1 MEDGGMSTLS
11 TRHPEHTEPARVRS
25 IRRGC
30 EILRA
35 ESSAIATL
43 AQTLDES
50 FAEAVET
57 LLACRGSVVV
67 TGMGKAGLV
76 GQKIAASFSSTGTPS
91 HFMHPA
97 EAVHGDLGTVRS
109 DDVILLLS
117 YSGETDEVTRLLP
130 SLREMASGMIAITAK
145 PTSTLA
151 KSTDITLVLGGMSE
165 ACPLGLAPSSTTTA
179 MLALGD
185 ALALVT
191 SESRGFTRN
200 HFARFHPAGA
210 LGRSLT
216 PVEQIMR
223 PLEECRV
230 AQDSQSLRAV
240 LIKLSRPGRRTGAVM
255 LCDDQGKL
263 VGVFTDSDLAKLL
276 EHEAEN
282 LLDEPISRCMTRHF
296 QVVRQGELLPEAL
309 RILAQRKISE
319 LPVIDHVQR
328 PLGLIDVTDV
338 MSIMSSYW
346 PPQATETSGSQNSD
360 SYPAKEQD
368 DAPEPRIIPLRRPSS
383 H

>member
-1 MEDGGMSTLS
+1 MSTLPIP
-11 TRHPEHTEPARVRS
+11 RIDPGRARAV
-25 IRRGC
+25 RRGR
-30 EILRA
+30 EILQA
-35 ESSAIATL
+35 EASAVARL
-43 AQTLDES
+43 SQSLDDS
-50 FAEAVET
+50 FAEAVDV
-57 LLACRGSVVV
+57 LLSCRGSVVV

-97 EAVHGDLGTVRS
+97 EAVHGDLGKVRR

-130 SLREMASGMIAITAK
+130 SLRDLASYMIAITAK

-151 KSTDITLVLGGMSE
+151 KNVDLTLALGGMDE
-165 ACPLGLAPSSTTTA
+165 ACSLGLAPSSTTTA

-191 SESRGFTRN
+191 SELHGFTRD

-223 PLEECRV
+223 PLAECRV
-230 AQDSQSLRAV
+230 ANQSQALREV
-240 LIKLSRPGRRTGAVM
+240 LVKLGRPGRRTGAIM
-255 LCDDQGKL
+255 LHDDDSRL

-276 EHEAEN
+276 EQAGET
-282 LLDEPISRCMTRHF
+282 LLDQPISQCMTKRF
-296 QVVRQGELLPEAL
+296 QVVRQGDLLPVAL
-309 RILAQRKISE
+309 RILAERKISE
-319 LPVIDHVQR
+319 LPVVDQDQR
-328 PLGLIDVTDV
+328 ARGLIDITDV
-338 MSIMSSYW
+338 MSMMKSYW
-346 PPQATETSGSQNSD
+346 PTTPNITDVD
-360 SYPAKEQD
+360 SSHT
-368 DAPEPRIIPLRRPSS
+368 DASAESHILPLRRPQTT
-383 H
+383 

>member
-1 MEDGGMSTLS
+1 MSTLPAA
-11 TRHPEHTEPARVRS
+11 RIEPAS
-25 IRRGC
+25 SLFIRRGC

-35 ESSAIATL
+35 ESNAITNL
-43 AQTLDES
+43 AQSLDDS
-50 FAEAVET
+50 FAEAVQV
-57 LLACRGSVVV
+57 LLNCRGSVVV
-67 TGMGKAGLV
+67 SGMGKAGLV

-91 HFMHPA
+91 HFLHPA
-97 EAVHGDLGTVRS
+97 EAVHGDLGTVRP
-109 DDVILLLS
+109 DDVVLLLS

-130 SLREMASGMIAITAK
+130 SLHALASCVIAITAK
-145 PTSTLA
+145 PTSTLS
-151 KSTDITLVLGGMSE
+151 KSAHITLALGSMNE

-191 SESRGFTRN
+191 SESRGFTRE

-223 PLEECRV
+223 PLAECRV
-230 AQDSQSLRAV
+230 APDTQSLRSV
-240 LIKLSRPGRRTGAVM
+240 LVTLSRPGRRTGAIM
-255 LCDDQGKL
+255 LVDDESKL

-276 EHEAEN
+276 EHASEH
-282 LLDEPISRCMTRHF
+282 LLDQPISHCMTRHF
-296 QVVRQGELLPEAL
+296 QVVREGEYLPAAL

-319 LPVIDHVQR
+319 LPVIDAQYR

-338 MSIMSSYW
+338 MSMMSSYW
-346 PPQATETSGSQNSD
+346 PTPTASGQTQEPTEQA
-360 SYPAKEQD
+360 EQV
-368 DAPEPRIIPLRRPSS
+368 DAPEPHILPLRRP
-383 H
+383 HN

>member
-1 MEDGGMSTLS
+1 MSTLPAA
-11 TRHPEHTEPARVRS
+11 RIEPARAQI

-35 ESSAIATL
+35 ESDAISTL
-43 AQTLDES
+43 AKTLGDS
-50 FAEAVET
+50 FAEAVEVVQS
-57 LLACRGSVVV
+57 CRGSVVV
-67 TGMGKAGLV
+67 SGMGKAGLV

-91 HFMHPA
+91 HFLHPA

-109 DDVILLLS
+109 DDVVLLLS

-130 SLREMASGMIAITAK
+130 SLRELASCLIAITAK
-145 PTSTLA
+145 PTSTLS
-151 KSTDITLVLGGMSE
+151 KSADITLVLGSMNE

-185 ALALVT
+185 ALALVA
-191 SESRGFTRN
+191 SESRGFTRE
-200 HFARFHPAGA
+200 HFAKFHPAGA

-223 PLEECRV
+223 PLAECRV
-230 AQDSQSLRAV
+230 APETQSLRSV
-240 LIKLSRPGRRTGAVM
+240 LVTLSRPGRRTGAIM
-255 LCDDQGKL
+255 LVDDESKL

-276 EHEAEN
+276 EHASEH
-282 LLDEPISRCMTRHF
+282 LLDQPISQCMTRHF
-296 QVVRQGELLPEAL
+296 QVVREGEFLPAAL

-319 LPVIDHVQR
+319 LPVIDAQQR

-338 MSIMSSYW
+338 MSMMSSYW
-346 PPQATETSGSQNSD
+346 PSQSAESNS
-360 SYPAKEQD
+360 AQQQQKQV
-368 DAPEPRIIPLRRPSS
+368 DAPEPHILPLRRPKNS
-383 H
+383 

>member
-1 MEDGGMSTLS
+1 MSTLS
-11 TRHPEHTEPARVRS
+11 ARHTEHPHPARAQT

-30 EILRA
+30 EILQA
-35 ESSAIATL
+35 ESNAITTL
-43 AQTLDES
+43 VQTLDDS
-50 FAEAVET
+50 FADAVET
-57 LLACRGSVVV
+57 LLTCRGSVVV

-97 EAVHGDLGTVRS
+97 EAVHGDLGTVRA

-151 KSTDITLVLGGMSE
+151 KSADVTLVLGGMSE

-230 AQDSQSLRAV
+230 AHEAQSLRAV
-240 LIKLSRPGRRTGAVM
+240 LISLSRPGRRTGAVM
-255 LCDDQGKL
+255 LCDAEGKL

-276 EHEAEN
+276 EHAAEN
-282 LLDEPISRCMTRHF
+282 LLDEPIARCMTRHF
-296 QVVRQGELLPEAL
+296 QVVRQGEFLPEAL

-319 LPVIDHVQR
+319 LPVIDQEQR
-328 PLGLIDVTDV
+328 PVGLIDVTDV
-338 MSIMSSYW
+338 MSMMSSYW
-346 PPQATETSGSQNSD
+346 PPKTTDTNSAAHIDSQAAIEQSD
-360 SYPAKEQD
+360 AS
-368 DAPEPRIIPLRRPSS
+368 EPRIIPLRRPSS

>member
-1 MEDGGMSTLS
+1 MSTL
-11 TRHPEHTEPARVRS
+11 PAQHTEPARDTEPTRART

-35 ESSAIATL
+35 ESNAIAAL
-43 AQTLDES
+43 AQTLDDT
-50 FAEAVET
+50 FAQAVET
-57 LLACRGSVVV
+57 LLACHGSVVV

-97 EAVHGDLGTVRS
+97 EAVHGDLGTIRA
-109 DDVILLLS
+109 DDVVLLLS
-117 YSGETDEVTRLLP
+117 YSGETDEITRLLP
-130 SLREMASGMIAITAK
+130 SLRELASCMIAITAR

-151 KSTDITLVLGGMSE
+151 KNADIALVLGGMDE

-185 ALALVT
+185 ALALVA

-223 PLEECRV
+223 PLQECRV
-230 AQDSQSLRAV
+230 ACETQSLREV
-240 LIKLSRPGRRTGAVM
+240 LVKLSRPGRRTGAVM
-255 LCDDQGKL
+255 LCDEGGKL

-276 EHEAEN
+276 EHAAEN
-282 LLDEPISRCMTRHF
+282 LLDEPIAKCMTRHF

-309 RILAQRKISE
+309 RVLGQRKISE
-319 LPVIDHVQR
+319 LPVIDHAQR
-328 PLGLIDVTDV
+328 PIGLIDVTDV
-338 MSIMSSYW
+338 MSMMSSYW
-346 PPQATETSGSQNSD
+346 PTRNTDMGELQATDSVPAREQVDTS
-360 SYPAKEQD
+360 
-368 DAPEPRIIPLRRPSS
+368 EPRILPLRRPS

>member
-1 MEDGGMSTLS
+1 MSTLPAQS
-11 TRHPEHTEPARVRS
+11 IEPVRMRC
-25 IRRGC
+25 IRRGS

-43 AQTLDES
+43 AQTLDDS
-50 FAEAVET
+50 FAEAVEK
-57 LLACRGSVVV
+57 LYACRGSVVV

-97 EAVHGDLGTVRS
+97 EAVHGDLGTVRA
-109 DDVILLLS
+109 DDLILLLS

-145 PTSTLA
+145 PNSTLA
-151 KSTDITLVLGGMSE
+151 KNADITLVLGGISE

-216 PVEQIMR
+216 PVEQVMR

-230 AQDSQSLRAV
+230 THESQSLRAV

-255 LCDDQGKL
+255 LCDDAGKL

-276 EHEAEN
+276 EHSAEN

-296 QVVRQGELLPEAL
+296 QVVSQGQMLPEAL

-319 LPVIDHVQR
+319 LPVIDQDRR

-338 MSIMSSYW
+338 MSLMSSYW
-346 PPQATETSGSQNSD
+346 PPNAANDAANAPGQRD
-360 SYPAKEQD
+360 SESRPTKEQAD
-368 DAPEPRIIPLRRPSS
+368 TSEPRIIPLRRPTS